1 MNTPKFANLLADD
14 YRKMLR
20 LDDREAVS
28 NCNFVFHHAL
38 TGPHREFKAN
48 TRVRV
53 GDDLTIRS
61 MVARLELR
69 QTSRKRDSVA
79 RESQVAGAG
88 SKHRDGSGSGC
99 LCFLETGSSNG
110 D

>member
-38 TGPHREFKAN
+38 TGPHREFEAN
-48 TRVRV
+48 TRVRI

-61 MVARLELR
+61 MVARLELW
-69 QTSRKRDSVA
+69 QASRKRDSVA
-79 RESQVAGAG
+79 RKSQVAGACR
-88 SKHRDGSGSGC
+88 KHRDCSSSGC
-99 LCFLETGSSNG
+99 LRFLETGSSNR